1 MSQSDK
7 RVRRVAFGDF
17 ASWAELIRPNLDARY
32 APSFVDLSQVRLEDF
47 DAVIPIQLTHYT
59 PLFRHPEL
67 RGLKFFH
74 PSPEVVSLCDD
85 KLRLTQFLIAQ
96 GFASFVPPLRS
107 SGAPYPYVRKKR
119 EGWWGMHC
127 HIVRSPQDECGLDL
141 TDDTWFS
148 QALVP
153 GQAEFATHILR
164 VRGQIRYASTFIYEM
179 ATPEFVKGAVANPF
193 RTGFMPGCVY
203 LDLFSEILARLEY
216 EGTACIDYKIVD
228 GQPVVF
234 EINPRFGGSLSSDVT
249 AYLDAYLG
257 ALARPPLGRRC
268 ISALTRLRRG
278 RFAPPSG

>member
-1 MSQSDK
+1 MRQRAR

-17 ASWAELIRPNLDARY
+17 ASWRELIRPNLDARY

-47 DAVIPIQLTHYT
+47 DAVVPIQLTHYT
-59 PLFRHPEL
+59 PLFQHPEL

-74 PSPEVVSLCDD
+74 PSREVVSLCDD

-96 GFASFVPPLRS
+96 GFAGFVPPLRS

-127 HIVRSPQDECGLDL
+127 QIVRSPQDECGLDL
-141 TDDTWFS
+141 ADDTWFA

-164 VRGQIRYASTFIYEM
+164 VRGRIRYVSTFIYEM
-179 ATPEFVKGAVANPF
+179 ATPEFVKGAVDNPF
-193 RTGFMPGCVY
+193 RTGFMTGCEY
-203 LDLFSEILARLEY
+203 LDLFAEMLARLEY
-216 EGTACIDYKIVD
+216 EGTACIDYKVVE

-249 AYLDAYLG
+249 AYLDAYVG
-257 ALARPPLGRRC
+257 ALARPPMGRRC
-268 ISALTRLRRG
+268 LSALTG
-278 RFAPPSG
+278 